1 MTDVRSLLRQQR
13 DARRIQ
19 HPLAAYSDAGKLL
32 CTVCR
37 EQIRADSMWD
47 SHIQSSGHKFKLEAA
62 RQAAAEAKTA
72 ASPTDEDSSTKRK
85 LQESA
90 EVDDLSGRTKR
101 NRAAPAVAE
110 SDESMPAAYEPPALR
125 TPPTLIR
132 RPSTTPSQG
141 VEIQMPSRPATPAH
155 RDSAS
160 SSASATATAAS
171 SRLQSIVP
179 AASSSAE
186 KPKAGT
192 VDEDEWAA
200 FEADIA
206 AASVPYDEDAV
217 ISAPT
222 MTAEESAAADAK
234 KDEDGDEIRRRMQ
247 VDIDIEDEKEEATR
261 AMEDEFDEMQELE
274 TRVQRLKD
282 QRAKLK
288 QRAESHGQESLPRA
302 EGLNGAETV
311 NGTKEEEDD
320 EDDDSED
327 DDDFDDGFRFRR

>member
-62 RQAAAEAKTA
+62 RQAAAQAKTA
-72 ASPTDEDSSTKRK
+72 TISADDASAKRK

-90 EVDDLSGRTKR
+90 EIDDPSERTKR
-101 NRAAPAVAE
+101 NRATSAVAD
-110 SDESMPAAYEPPALR
+110 SDESTPAAEPPALR

-141 VEIQMPSRPATPAH
+141 VELQIPSRPATPAH
-155 RDSAS
+155 RESGS
-160 SSASATATAAS
+160 SSATATVAS
-171 SRLQSIVP
+171 SRLQSLVP

-186 KPKAGT
+186 KPRAEA

-200 FEADIA
+200 FESEIA

-222 MTAEESAAADAK
+222 MTAEESAAAEAK
-234 KDEDGDEIRRRMQ
+234 KDEDGDESKRKMQ

-274 TRVQRLKD
+274 ARVQRLKD

-288 QRAESHGQESLPRA
+288 QRAESHGQESLPKA
-302 EGLNGAETV
+302 DGLNGAGGV

-327 DDDFDDGFRFRR
+327 DDDFDDGFRFKR